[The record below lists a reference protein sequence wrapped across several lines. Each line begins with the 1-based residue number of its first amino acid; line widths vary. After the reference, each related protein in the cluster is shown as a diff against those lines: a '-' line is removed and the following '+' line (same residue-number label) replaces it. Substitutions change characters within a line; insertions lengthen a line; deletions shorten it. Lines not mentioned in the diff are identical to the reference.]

1 MSAAA
6 LRVIQPGLHTT
17 VQDLGRTGSQNLGIP
32 VSGALDPIALRAA
45 NVVVGNAQDAAGLEI
60 AVMGPVLEVEA
71 ESVRVAVAGLGSRL
85 VVEAADGTTRDVPP
99 LQSVRLSR
107 GDRVRV
113 TAASG
118 SSVAYLAIEG
128 GLALPPF
135 MGSLATYVRGSFGG
149 YDGRALAAGDRL
161 PLVADAVE
169 VRAEM
174 RLTDFDLSPASEAR
188 VILGPQ
194 DDYFTPE
201 AIEKLVAGP
210 YTVSREADRMG
221 IRLEGAPLEHS
232 KGYNI
237 VSDGIAPGSIQ
248 VPGSRL
254 PIILLADRQTAGGY
268 PKIATIISADLAA
281 VGRLLPGMA
290 LRFKIVT
297 IAGAQAARRQ
307 LEERMS
313 GLTSRLVTVRPDGP
327 DLDRLYDSNLVSG
340 VVDAEKPRV
349 SALSSEEDDA
359 LHT

>member
-1 MSAAA
+1 MSSAA
-6 LRVIQPGLHTT
+6 LRVVQPGLHTT
-17 VQDLGRTGSQNLGIP
+17 VQDLGRVGAQHLGIP
-32 VSGALDPIALRAA
+32 VAGALDAIALRCA
-45 NVVVGNAQDAAGLEI
+45 NVVVGNAQGTAGFEI

-71 ESVRVAVAGLGSRL
+71 ESVRLAVSGLGSRL
-85 VVEAADGTTRDVPP
+85 NVESADRTAREIPP
-99 LQSVRLSR
+99 LQSARLVR

-118 SSVAYLAIEG
+118 SSVAYIAIEG

-135 MGSLATYVRGSFGG
+135 MGSLATYVRGGFGG
-149 YDGRALAAGDRL
+149 FEGRALAAGDRI
-161 PLVADAVE
+161 PLVNDTAD

-174 RLTDFDLSPASEAR
+174 RLAGIDLSPATEIR

-194 DDYFTPE
+194 DDYFTSE
-201 AIEKLVAGP
+201 AIEKFLQSP

-221 IRLEGAPLEHS
+221 LRLEGEMLEHS

-268 PKIATIISADLAA
+268 PKIATVISADIAA
-281 VGRLLPGMA
+281 AGRLLPGNT
-290 LRFKIVT
+290 LRFRAVSL
-297 IAGAQAARRQ
+297 AEAQMSRRR
-307 LEERMS
+307 LEDEMAN
-313 GLTSRLVTVRPDGP
+313 LATRLSAVRPDGP

-340 VVDAEKPRV
+340 VIDAEGPHLELA
-349 SALSSEEDDA
+349 SPTECS
-359 LHT
+359 

>member
-1 MSAAA
+1 MSGGA

-17 VQDLGRTGSQNLGIP
+17 VQDLGRIGFQNQGIP
-32 VSGALDPIALRAA
+32 VSGALDAIALRAA
-45 NVVVGNAQDAAGLEI
+45 NVVVGNRQDTAGLEI

-85 VVEAADGTTRDVPP
+85 TVAAADGSARDILP
-99 LQSVRLSR
+99 LQSVRLVR

-118 SSVAYLAIEG
+118 SSVAYLAVEG
-128 GLALPPF
+128 GLALTSV
-135 MGSLATYVRGSFGG
+135 MGSLATYVRGGFGG
-149 YDGRALAAGDRL
+149 FEGRALAAGDRL
-161 PLVADAVE
+161 PLVSEAVE
-169 VRAEM
+169 ARSEVC
-174 RLTDFDLSPASEAR
+174 LPDFELAPASEAR
-188 VILGPQ
+188 IILGPQ
-194 DDYFTPE
+194 DDYFTPD
-201 AIEKLVAGP
+201 AIKTLVGTS

-221 IRLEGAPLEHS
+221 IRLEGALLEHS

-281 VGRLLPGMA
+281 AGRLLPGST
-290 LRFKIVT
+290 LRFRIVT
-297 IAGAQAARRQ
+297 VAEAQVARRRQ
-307 LEERMS
+307 EDEMA
-313 GLTSRLVTVRPDGP
+313 GLVARLVAVRPDGP

-340 VVDAEKPRV
+340 VIDAERPEMGATATGSLAR
-349 SALSSEEDDA
+349 
-359 LHT
+359 